1 MRINDELE
9 KSLLELEEKNND
21 NVLSLLDV
29 AQALEKTY
37 KHINN
42 CSLKDEKEFIYQT
55 DSYTCKKVKYDSIKG
70 KTIYSVSSPESEEVL
85 FNIEISSIGEINF
98 DVIGQKESEI
108 QTLIEKVNE
117 ASDGLLELIKL
128 NADVSFFTENRELVL
143 SSKPYLALKMGNF
156 LEGDKAV
163 LVYKNENSGSDI
175 NKTNVGLKYIRVDQ
189 IEGYLKNIKLDERR
203 IPILA
208 YAFFNGNNE
217 DRFKTE
223 KFYIMDATYPYL
235 TEEKVE
241 RYTEIDYLKHA
252 GEATFACSFIGSLV
266 LGITGGIVG
275 AATVLPGVPLLIAG
289 IGLPALTGTGI
300 FLRKVTNVR
309 RSNQKEELLETAH
322 KKLYMVLKTLA
333 NEKSSEIEKAMS
345 FKKKKKIKASTKGN
359 QQELTPRE
367 IIVEAKKLLKEIPAY
382 KSNLYLAVINQLEN
396 AYGLD
401 NSLKEKED
409 VLKDETL
416 YGELLQAIEEIYDL
430 PEIQTVDAV
439 DNSMSAMKRLITCG
453 DINKTISNINIYTRA
468 YSGAGSFKEH
478 NTYVTE
484 ILNMYLEALLLAKE
498 NNETLSVQTV
508 ASIPSNT
515 KNRLVATLTDF
526 SERIYALY
534 PSGNEKFEAASKIR
548 YNNQLVEED
557 EIKIV
562 KAINLVNEN
571 NLTYDLLG
579 KNLPKTKVK
588 VKEPTPKV
596 D

>member
-1 MRINDELE
+1 MRINSELE
-9 KSLLELEEKNND
+9 KNLLELEEKNND
-21 NVLSLLDV
+21 NVLSFLDV
-29 AQALEKTY
+29 AQALETTY

-42 CSLKDEKEFIYQT
+42 CSLKDEKDFIYHT
-55 DSYTCKKVKYDSIKG
+55 DLYTCKKVKYDSIKG
-70 KTIYSVSSPESEEVL
+70 KTIYSVISPDSEEVL

-98 DVIGQKESEI
+98 DVVGQNEIEI
-108 QTLIEKVNE
+108 QRLIEKVNE
-117 ASDGLLELIKL
+117 ASDGLIELIKL

-156 LEGDKAV
+156 IEGDKAV
-163 LVYKNENSGSDI
+163 LVYKGENSGSDI
-175 NKTNVGLKYIRVDQ
+175 NKTNIGLKYIRVDQ

-203 IPILA
+203 IPILT
-208 YAFFNGNNE
+208 YAFLNSNNE
-217 DRFKTE
+217 ERFKTE

-241 RYTEIDYLKHA
+241 RYTEADYLKHT

-309 RSNQKEELLETAH
+309 RSNQKEELLEIAH
-322 KKLYMVLKTLA
+322 KKLYSVLKVLA
-333 NEKSSEIEKAMS
+333 NEKSSEIEKAMN
-345 FKKKKKIKASTKGN
+345 FKKKKKIQTSTKGKE
-359 QQELTPRE
+359 QELTPRE
-367 IIVEAKKLLKEIPAY
+367 IIVEAKKLLKEIPVY

-401 NSLKEKED
+401 NSLKEKEE
-409 VLKDETL
+409 VLKDEIL
-416 YGELLQAIEEIYDL
+416 YGELLQSIEEIYDL
-430 PEIQTVDAV
+430 PEQPTVDAV
-439 DNSMSAMKRLITCG
+439 DNSMAAMKRLITFG
-453 DINKTISNINIYTRA
+453 DINKTITNINTYTKA

-478 NTYVTE
+478 NSYVSQ

-508 ASIPSNT
+508 ASIPTNT
-515 KNRLVATLTDF
+515 KNRLVSTLTDF

-534 PSGNEKFEAASKIR
+534 SSGDEKFEAASKIR
-548 YNNQLVEED
+548 YNNQLVDED

-579 KNLPKTKVK
+579 KNLSKTKVK

-596 D
+596 E

>member
-21 NVLSLLDV
+21 NVLAFLDV
-29 AQALEKTY
+29 AQALETTY

-42 CSLKDEKEFIYQT
+42 CSLKDEKDFIYQT
-55 DSYTCKKVKYDSIKG
+55 ENYVCKKVKYDSVKG
-70 KTIYSVSSPESEEVL
+70 KTIYSVISPDGEEVL

-98 DVIGQKESEI
+98 DVVGQNESEI
-108 QTLIEKVNE
+108 QRLIEKVNE
-117 ASDGLLELIKL
+117 ASDGLIELIKL

-156 LEGDKAV
+156 LEGDKTV
-163 LVYKNENSGSDI
+163 LVYKSENTGSDN
-175 NKTNVGLKYIRVDQ
+175 NKTNTGLKYIRVDQ

-208 YAFFNGNNE
+208 YAFLNSNNE
-217 DRFKTE
+217 ERFKTE

-241 RYTEIDYLKHA
+241 RYTEVDYLKHA
-252 GEATFACSFIGSLV
+252 GEATFCCSFIGALI

-275 AATVLPGVPLLIAG
+275 ASTALPGVPLLISG
-289 IGLPALTGTGI
+289 IGLPAVTGTGI
-300 FLRKVTNVR
+300 FLRKVINVR
-309 RSNQKEELLETAH
+309 RANQKEELLETAH
-322 KKLYMVLKTLA
+322 KKLYKVLKVLA
-333 NEKSSEIEKAMS
+333 NEKSSEIEKAMN
-345 FKKKKKIKASTKGN
+345 FKKKKKIKTSTQSKE
-359 QQELTPRE
+359 QDLTPRE
-367 IIVEAKKLLKEIPAY
+367 IIVEAKKLLKEIPTY

-416 YGELLQAIEEIYDL
+416 YGELLQTIEEIYDL
-430 PEIQTVDAV
+430 PEQPTVEAV
-439 DNSMSAMKRLITCG
+439 DSSLAAMKRLLTSG
-453 DINKTISNINIYTRA
+453 DINKTITNINTYTRA

-478 NTYVTE
+478 NSYVTE

-498 NNETLSVQTV
+498 KNGTLSVQTV
-508 ASIPSNT
+508 ASIPQNT

-534 PSGNEKFEAASKIR
+534 SSGNEKFEAASKIR
-548 YNNQLVEED
+548 YNNQLVDED

-562 KAINLVNEN
+562 KAINLINEN

-579 KNLPKTKVK
+579 KNLPKNKVK